1 MATHPMNT
9 KKVMGSAL
17 SLSRYSDLEQYIK
30 AGLGVNVGL
39 RDGRQEVWDQ
49 RLDLRVADH
58 TSDLK
63 AK

>member
-17 SLSRYSDLEQYIK
+17 PLSRYSDLEQYIK